1 MERAFEVLQRARRVG
16 YVLSGGS
23 ARCAFQI
30 GAIEALAELGI
41 EPALT
46 IGVSAGAWNAAV
58 VSAGIRTRLRFY
70 WRSFLRMPHIDL
82 RNLFVEHSPWR
93 FAEMHRRN
101 FRRFIGPDRF
111 HQPDALPLLISV
123 TRLSDKTNVIF
134 DAREFDNPIDLL
146 LASNFL
152 FPFYMHPPLL
162 HGVRYGDGGM
172 SDNAPYERA
181 FAEGCDAVVLVAQKG
196 QSEGGLFKNFWDLE
210 HDIPDGYRDRV
221 IVIRPRHRL
230 PIAFTERRWSVL
242 EPLARVGYLRV
253 REVLV
258 GEQHP
263 ETFIRAPGE
272 APSAKFTRVVQ
283 GVRHARAI
291 IARQT

>member
-1 MERAFEVLQRARRVG
+1 VERALEVLRRARRVG
-16 YVLSGGS
+16 YVFSGGS

-30 GAIEALAELGI
+30 GAIDALADLGI

-46 IGVSAGAWNAAV
+46 VGVSAGAWNAAM
-58 VSAGIRTRLRFY
+58 VSAGVRSRLRFF

-101 FRRFIGPDRF
+101 FERFIGRERF
-111 HQPDALPLLISV
+111 RQPDALPLFVSV
-123 TRLSDKTNVIF
+123 TRLSDKANAIF
-134 DAREFDNPIDLL
+134 DARELDDPIDLL

-152 FPFYMHPPLL
+152 FPFYTHPPLL
-162 HGVRYGDGGM
+162 HGVRYGDGGV
-172 SDNAPYERA
+172 SDNAPYEKA
-181 FAEGCDAVVLVAQKG
+181 FAEGCDVAVLIAQKG
-196 QSEGGLFKNFWDLE
+196 ESEGGLFKNLWDLE
-210 HDIPDGYRDRV
+210 HEIPETYRSRMV
-221 IVIRPRHRL
+221 VIRPRHRL

-253 REVLV
+253 REVLT

-263 ETFIRAPGE
+263 ETFIRARGE
-272 APSAKFTRVVQ
+272 APSAKFTRVIQ
-283 GVRHARAI
+283 TLRGTRAI
-291 IARQT
+291 IA